1 MLKFAHIIAA
11 PLTAIAVGTMGGF
24 LAVGWAARAI
34 DAYEASQCPGVT
46 RVQVNTNTPLRDWAA
61 WGACP
66 RDGLIDPL
74 KP

>member
-1 MLKFAHIIAA
+1 MLKFAETIAA

-24 LAVGWAARAI
+24 AMAGLAARAI
-34 DAYEASQCPGVT
+34 DSYEARKCPGVT
-46 RVQVNTNTPLRDWAA
+46 RIRVNDKTLLRDWAA

-66 RDGLIDPL
+66 REGLVAPL

>member
-1 MLKFAHIIAA
+1 MERFANIIAG

-24 LAVGWAARAI
+24 SMAGLAARAI
-34 DAYEASQCPGVT
+34 DSYEARKCPGVT
-46 RVQVNTNTPLRDWAA
+46 RIKVNTSTMLKDWVS

-66 RDGLIDPL
+66 REGLVAPL